1 MENLKKFNLTGA
13 DYEYS
18 DFLYEVCFGFFEPS
32 QSEFV
37 GTINTHSKQ
46 CQLVESSWEV
56 KEMKTFK
63 PPLENTRVDCA
74 GLAGNLRIIHKH
86 QPEIDF
92 QRV

>member
-46 CQLVESSWEV
+46 CQLVESFWEI

-63 PPLENTRVDCA
+63 PLLKTRD
-74 GLAGNLRIIHKH
+74 
-86 QPEIDF
+86 
-92 QRV
+92 